1 MEDGSRKYGSVSG
14 SKTITTS
21 GTPVA
26 LGGDVRFKRL
36 TVQGAEANDENIKIG
51 ASNLATANLLSLTPL
66 STHEYTNGNLKYIFV
81 DGKNADIVKYEYEI

>member
-36 TVQGAEANDENIKIG
+36 TLQAKELNVANIKAG
-51 ASNLATANLLSLTPL
+51 GDNLAAGNQLELTPL
-66 STHEYTNGNLKYIFV
+66 STHEYLT
-81 DGKNADIVKYEYEI
+81 